1 MTDLCPSATMK
12 VIEVAMH
19 FLEIKAHYALE
30 QPIDIVKDLS
40 SAIRGVWGRS
50 LRNIY
55 CFQKQ
60 LDCINCSLVNCT
72 YFVLFEKKLSNADQ
86 YHPYIIQSQ
95 VLNPNLIEAR
105 FKFFGWICE
114 HSEKLLYSIINM
126 NSRVLNRE
134 SVSHKLLL
142 QDITDI
148 NGNILF
154 TMSNPNIIRPKLKTL
169 TFRPQIAPVIQLEF
183 KTPLRQKHQG
193 SLMSEFVWESFAKSL
208 INRIRFIDQYF
219 NRSELD
225 IPEHIE
231 LDGVRTI
238 EAITEW
244 SEKIRVS
251 YRQESKMS
259 IGGLQGKVTLAN
271 VSPDMIAI
279 LKLSRYL
286 HAGKQCSFGNGEIA
300 LRKMSDDLLI

>member
-142 QDITDI
+142 QDPLYNEQPKYYPTQAKDFDLPPPNCSSDPIGI
-148 NGNILF
+148 QNPF
-154 TMSNPNIIRPKLKTL
+154 TAKTSGL
-169 TFRPQIAPVIQLEF
+169 ADE
-183 KTPLRQKHQG
+183 
-193 SLMSEFVWESFAKSL
+193 
-208 INRIRFIDQYF
+208 RIRVGI
-219 NRSELD
+219 
-225 IPEHIE
+225 I
-231 LDGVRTI
+231 
-238 EAITEW
+238 
-244 SEKIRVS
+244 
-251 YRQESKMS
+251 
-259 IGGLQGKVTLAN
+259 
-271 VSPDMIAI
+271 
-279 LKLSRYL
+279 
-286 HAGKQCSFGNGEIA
+286 C
-300 LRKMSDDLLI
+300 